1 MPDPLPLRLSK
12 VTVVFV
18 PANGVNPAYSWT
30 EKKKKSGIHNRMDP
44 ESRNAGY
51 MQTLSTCT
59 TVGNGVNNHNL
70 TCVLSIYPNYLR
82 SPQWYLGKT
91 HVQTQAEN
99 Q

>member
-1 MPDPLPLRLSK
+1 
-12 VTVVFV
+12 
-18 PANGVNPAYSWT
+18 
-30 EKKKKSGIHNRMDP
+30 MDP